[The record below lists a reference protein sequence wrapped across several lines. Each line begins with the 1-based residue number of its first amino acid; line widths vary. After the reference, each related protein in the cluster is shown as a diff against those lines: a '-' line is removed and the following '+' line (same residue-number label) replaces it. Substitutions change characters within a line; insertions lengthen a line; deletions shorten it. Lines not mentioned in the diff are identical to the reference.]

1 MSDFYDDF
9 YSGRRWIG
17 NMLANYENVQKY
29 ERAQLRALRL
39 VSGFDQLLYTAVVNR
54 RNIIRVLH
62 NIYHH
67 CYVDQDMFPVPQ
79 ALITFVCEDPE
90 FSLSGK
96 AKKQAIR
103 YVNELFAF
111 PGEFPKRKPKR
122 AVEAVAER

>member
-9 YSGRRWIG
+9 YSGRRYVG
-17 NMLANYENVQKY
+17 AMLSEYESVQKD
-29 ERAQLRALRL
+29 ERVYLRDI
-39 VSGFDQLLYTAVVNR
+39 GFSRSAYTAVVNR

-67 CYVDQDMFPVPQ
+67 CYVDLDMFPVPQ
-79 ALITFVCEDPE
+79 ALITFVCEDPG

-96 AKKQAIR
+96 TRKQVVR